1 MDSEFGAPTNASLL
15 SECPDCTCPSLRGH
29 GRREAASSRQ
39 PARMSLPLP
48 TPELAGATSG
58 EGRAPCSRDGPC
70 ASRGR
75 RRGGR
80 HPGTAVPWWR
90 QTREVTALDQQD
102 GEPGSG
108 LCCLGRRIRS
118 FVSEQSSQ
126 STSGGGAGP
135 CWGCAL
141 RSGKRVPVTRRCPRP
156 CAHPAPGG
164 IPGRLTVRGARC
176 RRHEQAGLAFRGEE
190 GCSVTHASPY

>member
-1 MDSEFGAPTNASLL
+1 MPQPPGT
-15 SECPDCTCPSLRGH
+15 
-29 GRREAASSRQ
+29 RREGGRLLQAACQNETSSADSRAGGSNLWGRPSPVQ
-39 PARMSLPLP
+39 PRRALCF
-48 TPELAGATSG
+48 TWQAT
-58 EGRAPCSRDGPC
+58 R
-70 ASRGR
+70 
-75 RRGGR
+75 GR
-80 HPGTAVPWWR
+80 HPGTAVPWRR

-102 GEPGSG
+102 GEPDSG

-135 CWGCAL
+135 SWGCAL
-141 RSGKRVPVTRRCPRP
+141 RSGKRVPVTRCCPRP
-156 CAHPAPGG
+156 CAPPVPGG

-190 GCSVTHASPY
+190 GCSVTRASPY